1 MTNTFKYASN
11 KEFYEALR
19 HQVNLKQA
27 QSKKQLSMQSVL
39 EILIESGEM
48 KRLERSGKQSVVPCI
63 TNFDLQSIEKGYDAV
78 ALHLAGM
85 GSYYNFVYTIDIT
98 ELEKKYAYVIEVN
111 HLKEYAKMPKHVLHV
126 SSGLY
131 DLTQKKFIKDRADS
145 QGNEYYLSNSV
156 NYDIVKLEQVDQTM
170 LKVVQ
175 KVFDDWSQ
183 GDTTRLNFL
192 KSLVLAAAM
201 GEGFEKYIIIQG
213 PSGSGKSTFLDILKG
228 VVGAR
233 NSLRFNMQDLK
244 TDSHVSLLHNELN
257 VILGDDL
264 DNSRT
269 LSNSLRTR
277 IEKLATGKDMLVNR
291 KYLAPVYIRVEGLK
305 IQATGTF
312 PRFLKSDSEMLDYT
326 IVYQWANTN
335 YRHDENSK
343 AWIRNLT
350 DHSLDEIIDV
360 GPIRNN
366 KFVFEKHTHNFYTAL
381 MSWVVHTTLVPSHTI
396 FDHFQKTFGK
406 ELKRV

>member
-1 MTNTFKYASN
+1 MTNTFKYTSN

-19 HQVNLKQA
+19 PQVSLKQA

-48 KRLERSGKQSVVPCI
+48 KRLEQSGKQSVVPCMA
-63 TNFDLQSIEKGYDAV
+63 NFDSQSIEKGYGAV

-85 GSYYNFVYTIDIT
+85 GSYYNFVYPVDIT
-98 ELEKKYAYVIEVN
+98 ELERKYAHIIEVN
-111 HLKEYAKMPKHVLHV
+111 NLKEYVKMPKHVLHV

-131 DLTQKKFIKDRADS
+131 DLTQKKFINDRTDS

-170 LKVVQ
+170 LKVV
-175 KVFDDWSQ
+175 KKIFNNWSQ
-183 GDTTRLNFL
+183 GGTTRLNFL

-201 GEGFEKYIIIQG
+201 GEGFEKYVIIQG

-228 VVGAR
+228 VVGVH

-257 VILGDDL
+257 AILGDDL
-264 DNSRT
+264 DNRTT

-277 IEKLATGKDMLVNR
+277 IGRLATGKDTLINR
-291 KYLAPVYIRVEGLK
+291 KYLTPAYIRMEGLK
-305 IQATGTF
+305 IQATDEF
-312 PRFLKSDSEMLDYT
+312 PRFLKSDSDMLDYV
-326 IVYQWANTN
+326 IVCLWANTN
-335 YRHDENSK
+335 YRHDKDSK
-343 AWIRNLT
+343 EWIRALT
-350 DHSLDEIIDV
+350 NHSLDELIYT

-366 KFVFEKHTHNFYTAL
+366 KYVFEKHTHKFYTAL
-381 MSWVVHTTLVPSHTI
+381 MSWVVHTTRIPSHSI
-396 FDHFQKTFGK
+396 FEHFQKTFRK
-406 ELKRV
+406 ESERA

>member
-1 MTNTFKYASN
+1 MKNKLKYASN
-11 KEFYEALR
+11 NEFYEALR
-19 HQVNLKQA
+19 PLVSLKQA

-48 KRLERSGKQSVVPCI
+48 KRLERSGKQSVVPCM
-63 TNFDLQSIEKGYDAV
+63 TNFDSQSIEKGYEAV
-78 ALHLAGM
+78 ALHLVGM
-85 GSYYNFVYTIDIT
+85 GSYYNFVYPVDIT

-131 DLTQKKFIKDRADS
+131 DLAHKKFINDRTDS

-175 KVFDDWSQ
+175 KIFDDWSQ
-183 GDTTRLNFL
+183 GDATRLNFL

-201 GEGFEKYIIIQG
+201 GEGFEKYVIIQG

-233 NSLRFNMQDLK
+233 NSLRCNMQALK
-244 TDSHVSLLHNELN
+244 TDSYVSLLHNELN

-264 DNSRT
+264 DNSRA

-277 IEKLATGKDMLVNR
+277 IEKLATCKDILVNR
-291 KYLAPVYIRVEGLK
+291 KYLTPAYIRMEGLK
-305 IQATGTF
+305 IQATDEF
-312 PRFLKSDSEMLDYT
+312 PRFLESNSDMLDYV
-326 IVYQWANTN
+326 IVCLWANVN
-335 YRHDENSK
+335 YRHDEDSK
-343 AWIRNLT
+343 EWIRNLT
-350 DHSLDEIIDV
+350 GHSLDELIYT

-366 KFVFEKHTHNFYTAL
+366 KYAFEKHTHKFYTAL

-396 FDHFQKTFGK
+396 FEHFQKTFRK

>member
-1 MTNTFKYASN
+1 MKNKFKYASN

-19 HQVNLKQA
+19 PLVSLKQS

-48 KRLERSGKQSVVPCI
+48 KRLEQSGKQSIVPCM
-63 TNFDLQSIEKGYDAV
+63 TNFDSQSIEKGYDAV
-78 ALHLAGM
+78 ALHLAGI
-85 GSYYNFVYTIDIT
+85 GSYYDFVYPIDIT
-98 ELEKKYAYVIEVN
+98 ELEKKYAHIIEVN
-111 HLKEYAKMPKHVLHV
+111 HLKEYVKIPKHVLYV
-126 SSGLY
+126 NSGLY
-131 DLTQKKFIKDRADS
+131 DLTQKKLTNDRTDS

-170 LKVVQ
+170 LKIVQ
-175 KVFDDWSQ
+175 KVFNDWSQ
-183 GDTTRLNFL
+183 GDATRLNFL

-201 GEGFEKYIIIQG
+201 GEGFEKYVIIQG

-277 IEKLATGKDMLVNR
+277 IEKLATCKDTLVNR
-291 KYLAPVYIRVEGLK
+291 KYLTPAYIRMEGLK
-305 IQATGTF
+305 IQATDEF
-312 PRFLKSDSEMLDYT
+312 PRFLESNSEMLDYI
-326 IVYQWANTN
+326 IVYQWSNTN
-335 YRHDENSK
+335 YRHDKHSED
-343 AWIRNLT
+343 WIQALT
-350 DHSLDEIIDV
+350 NHSLDELIEAKL
-360 GPIRNN
+360 IRNN
-366 KFVFEKHTHNFYTAL
+366 KFVFEKHTHKFYTAL
-381 MSWVVHTTLVPSHTI
+381 MSWVAHTTLVPSHTI
-396 FDHFQKTFGK
+396 FEHFQKTFRK

>member
-1 MTNTFKYASN
+1 MTNTLKYASN

-19 HQVNLKQA
+19 PLVNLKQA
-27 QSKKQLSMQSVL
+27 QSKKQLNMQSVL
-39 EILIESGEM
+39 EILIESGAI
-48 KRLERSGKQSVVPCI
+48 KRLEQSGKQSVVPCML
-63 TNFDLQSIEKGYDAV
+63 NFNSQSIEKGYDVV

-85 GSYYNFVYTIDIT
+85 GSYYDFVYPIDIT

-111 HLKEYAKMPKHVLHV
+111 NLKEYVKMPKHVLHV

-131 DLTQKKFIKDRADS
+131 DLTQKKFINDRTDS
-145 QGNEYYLSNSV
+145 QGNEYYLSNSA

-175 KVFDDWSQ
+175 KVFNDWSQ
-183 GDTTRLNFL
+183 GDATRLNFL

-201 GEGFEKYIIIQG
+201 GEGFEKYVIIQG

-228 VVGAR
+228 VVGAH

-277 IEKLATGKDMLVNR
+277 IEKLATCKDTLVNR
-291 KYLAPVYIRVEGLK
+291 KYLTPAYIRMEGLK
-305 IQATGTF
+305 IQATNDF
-312 PRFLKSDSEMLDYT
+312 PGFLENDNEMLDYT

-335 YRHDENSK
+335 YRHDKRSED
-343 AWIRNLT
+343 WIQALT
-350 DHSLDEIIDV
+350 DHSLDELIYT

-366 KFVFEKHTHNFYTAL
+366 KYAFEKHTHKFYTAL
-381 MSWVVHTTLVPSHTI
+381 MSWVVHTTLIPSHTI
-396 FDHFQKTFGK
+396 FDHFQKTFRK

>member
-1 MTNTFKYASN
+1 MTNTFKYTSN

-19 HQVNLKQA
+19 PLVSLKQT

-48 KRLERSGKQSVVPCI
+48 KRLERSGKQSVVPCM
-63 TNFDLQSIEKGYDAV
+63 TNFDSQSIEKGYEAV
-78 ALHLAGM
+78 ARHLVGM
-85 GSYYNFVYTIDIT
+85 GSYYNFVYPVDIT

-131 DLTQKKFIKDRADS
+131 DLTQKKLTNCRTDS
-145 QGNEYYLSNSV
+145 LGNEYYLSNSV
-156 NYDIVKLEQVDQTM
+156 NYDIVKLERVDQTM

-175 KVFDDWSQ
+175 KIFDDWSQ
-183 GDTTRLNFL
+183 GDSTRLNFL

-201 GEGFEKYIIIQG
+201 GEGFEKYVIIQG
-213 PSGSGKSTFLDILKG
+213 PSGSGKSTFLDILEG

-244 TDSHVSLLHNELN
+244 NDSHVSLLHNELN
-257 VILGDDL
+257 VLLGDDL
-264 DNSRT
+264 DNRTT

-277 IEKLATGKDMLVNR
+277 IEQLATGKDMLSNR
-291 KYLAPVYIRVEGLK
+291 KYLTPAYIRMEGLK
-305 IQATGTF
+305 IQATDEF
-312 PRFLKSDSEMLDYT
+312 PRFLESNSEMLDYA
-326 IVYQWANTN
+326 IVCQWANTN

-350 DHSLDEIIDV
+350 SHSLDKIIDV

-366 KFVFEKHTHNFYTAL
+366 RFVFEKHTYEFYTAL
-381 MSWVVHTTLVPSHTI
+381 MSWVVHTTRIPSHAI
-396 FDHFQKTFGK
+396 FDRFQKTFRK